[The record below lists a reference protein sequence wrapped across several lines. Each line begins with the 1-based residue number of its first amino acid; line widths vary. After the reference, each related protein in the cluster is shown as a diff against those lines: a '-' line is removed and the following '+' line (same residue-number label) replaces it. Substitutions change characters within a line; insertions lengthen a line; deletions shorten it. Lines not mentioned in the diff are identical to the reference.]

1 MSPLSLNNSTE
12 RELLNLC
19 EKGDRYACKQ
29 LFEMYSGKMMALCYR
44 FARDR
49 NEAED
54 ILQEGFVRVFTK
66 LHLFKGSGSFESW
79 MKRVMINTALKY
91 RDKNIKKHNY
101 SEIDNVHVFD
111 DTPTIIE
118 ELSREEIMK
127 LIQELPDGYRTVFN
141 LFALEGYSHKDIS
154 LLLNIAESTSR
165 SQLVKA
171 RNLLKKKLLNQI
183 KLAG

>member
-12 RELLNLC
+12 RQLISLC
-19 EKGDRYACKQ
+19 KEGDRVACKQ
-29 LFEMYSGKMMALCYR
+29 LFDMYSGKMMALCYR

-66 LHLFKGSGSFESW
+66 LHLYGEKGSFEAW
-79 MKRVMINTALKY
+79 MKRVIINTAIKY
-91 RDKNIKKHNY
+91 REKNIKKHSY
-101 SEIDNVHVFD
+101 SEIDEVHVFD
-111 DTPTIIE
+111 PTPDIIQ
-118 ELSREEIMK
+118 ELSKEEIMNV
-127 LIQELPDGYRTVFN
+127 IQELPDGYRTVFN
-141 LFALEGYSHKDIS
+141 LFVIEGYSHKDIGQM
-154 LLLNIAESTSR
+154 LKIGESTSR

-171 RNLLKKKLLNQI
+171 RNLLKKKLINEI

>member
-1 MSPLSLNNSTE
+1 MYPLSFNNSTE
-12 RELLNLC
+12 QELLTLC
-19 EKGDRYACKQ
+19 KQGDRYACKQ
-29 LFEMYSGKMMALCYR
+29 LFDMYSGKMMALCYR

-66 LHLFKGSGSFESW
+66 LHLFSGLGSFESW
-79 MKRVMINTALKY
+79 MKRVFINTALKY
-91 RDKNIKKHNY
+91 REKNITKHNY
-101 SEIDNVHVFD
+101 TVIENLHVFD
-111 DTPTIIE
+111 QSPTIID
-118 ELSREEIMK
+118 ELSKVEILK

-141 LFALEGYSHKDIS
+141 LYIIEGYSHKDIGIM
-154 LLLNIAESTSR
+154 LGIEESTSR

-171 RNLLKKKLLNQI
+171 RKLLKKKLNNQI

>member
-12 RELLNLC
+12 KELLGLC
-19 EKGDRYACKQ
+19 KEGDRNACKQ

-66 LHLFKGSGSFESW
+66 LHLYSGSGSFESW
-79 MKRVMINTALKY
+79 MKRVIINTALKY
-91 RDKNIKKHNY
+91 REKNISRHNY
-101 SEIDNVHVFD
+101 SEIDNLHVFD
-111 DTPTIIE
+111 TGPSIIE
-118 ELSREEIMK
+118 ELSKEEILK

-141 LFALEGYSHKDIS
+141 LYVIEGYSHKDIGHI
-154 LLLNIAESTSR
+154 LKIGESTSR

-171 RNLLKKKLLNQI
+171 RNLLRQKLLNQI

>member
-1 MSPLSLNNSTE
+1 MSPLSLNTYTE
-12 RELLNLC
+12 TELLALC
-19 EKGDRYACKQ
+19 KEGDRQACKK
-29 LFEMYSGKMMALCYR
+29 LFDLYSGKMMALCYR

-66 LHLFKGSGSFESW
+66 LHLYKGVGSFESW
-79 MKRVMINTALKY
+79 MKKVIVNTALKY
-91 RDKNIKKHNY
+91 RDKNIRKHHY

-111 DTPTIIE
+111 NTPNIIE
-118 ELSREEIMK
+118 ELSKEEILK
-127 LIQELPDGYRTVFN
+127 LIQELPEGYRTVFN
-141 LFALEGYSHKDIS
+141 LYVIEGYSHKDIGQ
-154 LLLNIAESTSR
+154 LLNIGESTSR

-171 RNLLKKKLLNQI
+171 RKLLQQKFMNLI

>member
-1 MSPLSLNNSTE
+1 MSPLSLNTYTE
-12 RELLNLC
+12 SELITLC
-19 EKGDRYACKQ
+19 KEGDRFASKK
-29 LFEMYSGKMMALCYR
+29 LFDMYSGKMMALCYR

-66 LHLFKGSGSFESW
+66 LHLFRGTGSFESW
-79 MKRVMINTALKY
+79 MKKVIINTALKY
-91 RDKNIKKHNY
+91 REKNINKHQY
-101 SEIDNVHVFD
+101 SEIENTHVFD
-111 DTPTIIE
+111 NSPSIIE
-118 ELSREEIMK
+118 ELSKEEILK

-141 LFALEGYSHKDIS
+141 LYVIEGYSHKDIGQ
-154 LLLNIAESTSR
+154 LLNIGESTSR

-171 RNLLKKKLLNQI
+171 RNLLKQKFLTLI

>member
-1 MSPLSLNNSTE
+1 MSPLSLNKSTE
-12 RELLNLC
+12 SELLALC
-19 EKGDRYACKQ
+19 KEGDRYACKQ
-29 LFEMYSGKMMALCYR
+29 LFEMYSGKMMALCFR

-66 LHLFKGSGSFESW
+66 LNLFSGSGSFESW

-91 RDKNIKKHNY
+91 REKNINRHNY
-101 SEIDNVHVFD
+101 SELDKLHVFD
-111 DTPTIIE
+111 DTPSIIE
-118 ELSREEIMK
+118 ELSKEEILK
-127 LIQELPDGYRTVFN
+127 LIQELPDGYKSVFN
-141 LFALEGYSHKDIS
+141 LYVLEGYSHKDIGH
-154 LLLNIAESTSR
+154 LLNIGESTSR

-171 RNLLKKKLLNQI
+171 RNLLKQKLLNQI

>member
-12 RELLNLC
+12 KQLLALC
-19 EKGDRYACKQ
+19 KQGDRYACKQ

-66 LHLFKGSGSFESW
+66 LELYSGLGSFESW
-79 MKRVMINTALKY
+79 MKRVIINTALKY
-91 RDKNIKKHNY
+91 REKNVTKHNY
-101 SEIDNVHVFD
+101 TEIDNIHVFD
-111 DTPTIIE
+111 KNPTIIE
-118 ELSREEIMK
+118 ELSKEEILK

-141 LFALEGYSHKDIS
+141 LYIIEGYSHKDIGQM
-154 LLLNIAESTSR
+154 LGIEESTSR

-171 RNLLKKKLLNQI
+171 RNLLKKKLNNQI